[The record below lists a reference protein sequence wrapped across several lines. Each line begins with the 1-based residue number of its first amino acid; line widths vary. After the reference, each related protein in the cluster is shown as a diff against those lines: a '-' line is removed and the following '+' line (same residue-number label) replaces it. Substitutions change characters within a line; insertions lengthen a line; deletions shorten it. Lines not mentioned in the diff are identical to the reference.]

1 MKSPLSPFVLT
12 LIWILLVGAAAL
24 VPLWWFVVNR
34 SQSPSLVTQE
44 ETELLT
50 SEALPAV
57 EPIRTEQNL
66 DETLTQLDE
75 AKLDYFDEVLE
86 KIDADATDF

>member
-1 MKSPLSPFVLT
+1 M
-12 LIWILLVGAAAL
+12 GAAAL

-34 SQSPSLVTQE
+34 NQSSSPATQE
-44 ETELLT
+44 ETEFMI
-50 SEALPAV
+50 SEALPVV

-75 AKLDYFDEVLE
+75 TKFDYFDEVLE